1 MGLRQKFK
9 QFKRFSAIVLAI
21 VVSNLI
27 AHPFALAAELDAS
40 GQCQAESVSEI
51 EVASCQANQ
60 CEFKAPTVKKTA
72 KKPDFKAAVMR
83 KSDWAPV
90 ASELELAA
98 NERYLGYHS
107 MTAYTSEVA
116 QTDTSPCTT
125 ANGFNV
131 CKHGIED
138 TVAAN
143 FLPFGAKVKI
153 PDLFGDRIFIVRDR
167 MNSRYSE
174 RVDVWM
180 KEKPD
185 ALRFGVRTARIVVL
199 K

>member
-1 MGLRQKFK
+1 MGLRQQYKHFK
-9 QFKRFSAIVLAI
+9 IFMAIILAI
-21 VVSNLI
+21 VASSLI
-27 AHPFALAAELDAS
+27 VHPFAMAAELEAS
-40 GQCQAESVSEI
+40 GQCDLTAPAESKTAICEI
-51 EVASCQANQ
+51 SI
-60 CEFKAPTVKKTA
+60 CEYRPIAAVDA
-72 KKPDFKAAVMR
+72 KKPTIRAERLNKGT
-83 KSDWAPV
+83 WAPQL
-90 ASELELAA
+90 SGLELAD
-98 NERYLGYHS
+98 NEVLYGRHS

-116 QTDTSPCTT
+116 QTDASPCTT

-143 FLPFGAKVKI
+143 FLKFGTKVKI
-153 PDLFGDRIFIVRDR
+153 PDLFGDRVFIVRDR

-180 KEKPD
+180 KNKPD

>member
-1 MGLRQKFK
+1 MI
-9 QFKRFSAIVLAI
+9 AVTVIVI
-21 VVSNLI
+21 SNLLV
-27 AHPFALAAELDAS
+27 HPFALAAELDTY
-40 GQCQAESVSEI
+40 GQCLNSGTVEKILTSCDESICSISTV
-51 EVASCQANQ
+51 VAK
-60 CEFKAPTVKKTA
+60 KAVKKA
-72 KKPDFKAAVMR
+72 EYKAAVLS
-83 KSDWAPV
+83 KSQWSPV
-90 ASELELAA
+90 SSDMELEA
-98 NERYLGYHS
+98 NEMNHGLHS

-116 QTDTSPCTT
+116 QTDSSPCTT

-143 FLPFGAKVKI
+143 FLPFGSKVKI
-153 PDLFGDRIFIVRDR
+153 PDLFGDRVFIVRDR

-180 KEKPD
+180 KSKPD
-185 ALRFGVRTARIVVL
+185 ALQFGVRTARIVVL